1 MSKTTD
7 NFSFIDEIKH
17 QLYLYRVKCDIALS
31 DREEGVITQ
40 AEYHR
45 AIERQGEINADV
57 IIKNFE
63 KLMLEVEVKAKISI
77 LKEIEPPEQW
87 EQFAIMSGK
96 NHCSICGFNAIKFR
110 DFIEERIK
118 ALESMLSKPKGDES

>member
-45 AIERQGEINADV
+45 AIERQGEINANSL
-57 IIKNFE
+57 IKNFE
-63 KLMLEVEVKAKISI
+63 KLMLEEKKYLLAE
-77 LKEIEPPEQW
+77 LQH
-87 EQFAIMSGK
+87 QGYLTAAG
-96 NHCSICGFNAIKFR
+96 
-110 DFIEERIK
+110 EERVETLISK
-118 ALESMLSKPKGDES
+118 ALESMLSKSRGME

>member
-45 AIERQGEINADV
+45 AIERQGEINANSL
-57 IIKNFE
+57 IKNFE
-63 KLMLEVEVKAKISI
+63 KLMLEVLPRKKLIDYRDGYKGNRVGEARS
-77 LKEIEPPEQW
+77 EGYNQ
-87 EQFAIMSGK
+87 AIDDMK
-96 NHCSICGFNAIKFR
+96 Q
-110 DFIEERIK
+110 
-118 ALESMLSKPKGDES
+118 ALESMLSKSRGME

>member
-45 AIERQGEINADV
+45 AIERQGEINANSL
-57 IIKNFE
+57 IKNFE
-63 KLMLEVEVKAKISI
+63 KLMLEVLPRKKPSLIVMVIKVTEWVKHA
-77 LKEIEPPEQW
+77 QR
-87 EQFAIMSGK
+87 AITKLLM
-96 NHCSICGFNAIKFR
+96 I
-110 DFIEERIK
+110 
-118 ALESMLSKPKGDES
+118 